1 MSKNSFLK
9 EAMYENHPQYQ
20 QAISRNEVLYQRKND
35 LRSPFSRD
43 YNRII
48 FSLAYRRLKHK
59 TQVFFA
65 VEDDH
70 VCTRSEHVNLVD
82 SVSYTIAHYLGLNTE
97 LTRAIAVGHDLGH
110 APFGHEGERVLSKIS
125 QRDLEEKFWH
135 EKNGL
140 DFVDKIELLED
151 NLKNEQNLNLTY
163 GVRDGI
169 ISHCGEIDENALFP
183 REECIDLK
191 EYKYPNQ
198 YAPYTW
204 EGCVVKVSDKISYI
218 GRDIEDAIT
227 VGILDKHLSELYKIL
242 RSDHDEVINNTIIIN
257 NLIKDLCQ
265 NSSPEKGLCF
275 SDEMFNLMNE
285 LKKFNYEYIY
295 LSDRLR
301 PSSRYFDLVLNE
313 IYNTLKNTYD
323 GENTLDKIH
332 KMKNFYPDILN
343 NFEEW
348 LSRYWTFERKQGAN
362 NEVLFDITNENDYS
376 KAIIYYISGMTDKFA
391 VEMYNKI
398 IGF

>member
-1 MSKNSFLK
+1 MRNLFENVAMTEKNEKWNNIIKREK
-9 EAMYENHPQYQ
+9 ELYK
-20 QAISRNEVLYQRKND
+20 RNND
-35 LRSPFSRD
+35 IRSEIERD
-43 YNRII
+43 YTRII
-48 FSLAYRRLKHK
+48 HSTAYRRMRHK
-59 TQVFFA
+59 TQVFFSP
-65 VEDDH
+65 ENDH
-70 VCTRSEHVNLVD
+70 ICTRIEHATYVE
-82 SVSYTIAHYLGLNTE
+82 SISHTIAKYLGLNID
-97 LTRAIAVGHDLGH
+97 LTKAIATAHDLGH

-125 QRDLEEKFWH
+125 QRDLGERFWH

-140 DFVDKIELLED
+140 DFVDKLEVLED
-151 NLKNEQNLNLTY
+151 NFKNEQNLNLTY

-169 ISHCGEIDENALFP
+169 ISHCGEIDENALRP
-183 REECIDLK
+183 RDEYINLS

-204 EGCVVKVSDKISYI
+204 EACVVKVSDKISYI
-218 GRDIEDAIT
+218 GRDIEDAIK

-242 RSDHDEVINNTIIIN
+242 KNNPDEAINNTIIMN
-257 NLIKDLCQ
+257 NLIKDLCE
-265 NSSPEKGLCF
+265 NSSPENGLCF
-275 SDEMFNLMNE
+275 SQKMFDLMNE

-323 GENTLDKIH
+323 RENTLNKIS
-332 KMKNFYPDILN
+332 KMKKFYPDILN

-348 LSRYWTFERKQGAN
+348 LSKYWTYERKEN
-362 NEVLFDITNENDYS
+362 SKNEVLFNIADEKDYT
-376 KAIIYYISGMTDKFA
+376 KAIIYYISGMTDNF
-391 VEMYNKI
+391 VIEMYNKI

>member
-1 MSKNSFLK
+1 MRNLFENVAMTEKNEKWSNVIKREK
-9 EAMYENHPQYQ
+9 ELYK
-20 QAISRNEVLYQRKND
+20 RNND
-35 LRSPFSRD
+35 IRSEIERD
-43 YNRII
+43 YTRII
-48 FSLAYRRLKHK
+48 HSTAYRRMRHK
-59 TQVFFA
+59 TQVFFSP
-65 VEDDH
+65 ENDH
-70 VCTRSEHVNLVD
+70 ICTRIEHATYVE
-82 SVSYTIAHYLGLNTE
+82 SISHTIAKYLGLNID
-97 LTRAIAVGHDLGH
+97 LTKAIATSHDLGH

-125 QRDLEEKFWH
+125 QRDLGERFWH

-140 DFVDKIELLED
+140 DFVDKLEVLED
-151 NLKNEQNLNLTY
+151 NFKNEQNLNLTY

-169 ISHCGEIDENALFP
+169 ISHCGEIDENALRP
-183 REECIDLK
+183 RDEYINLS

-204 EGCVVKVSDKISYI
+204 EACVVKVSDKISYI
-218 GRDIEDAIT
+218 GRDIEDAIK

-242 RSDHDEVINNTIIIN
+242 KNNPDEAINNTIIMN
-257 NLIKDLCQ
+257 NLIKDLCG
-265 NSSPEKGLCF
+265 NSSPENGLCF
-275 SDEMFNLMNE
+275 SQKMFDLMNE

-323 GENTLDKIH
+323 RENTLNKIS
-332 KMKNFYPDILN
+332 KMKKFYPDILN

-348 LSRYWTFERKQGAN
+348 LSKYWTYERKEN
-362 NEVLFDITNENDYS
+362 SKNEVLFNIADEKDYT
-376 KAIIYYISGMTDKFA
+376 KAIIYYISGMTDNFA
-391 VEMYNKI
+391 IEMYNKI